1 MKRFAAVAIL
11 LLASSANARP
21 GGGGSYKGGG
31 SSYKSSSGGGSS
43 YKSSSGGGG
52 SSYKSSSGGGG
63 SSYGGGGG
71 SSYGGGGGSSYDNSG
86 GSSGGSGGGGGTVYT
101 PSGPNSDQ
109 MVHIFFLLGLP
120 LCGLILFLWWRSQSE
135 GEVTFGEPSI
145 QPPQGPAAMEES
157 KPELRRKLQECLV
170 PFDPDFSLVLF
181 EDFLGALYAA
191 AHEAR
196 GKQTLR
202 DLTPWLSADVRGALK
217 SDPEYVKG
225 VSAIVIGAIHWL
237 SLYEFEGRVQL
248 RVRFDANYTEH
259 VVRASGNDALQS
271 YWVVEQWTLERDL
284 AAKSRPPEKART
296 WNCPSCG
303 GPLGGMKNKTCAHCG
318 KVLDTGAFD
327 WVVTKLRMLEKEP
340 RGPQLEGT
348 TEEVGNELPTIVD
361 PDAAKRF
368 DELRAKDPAFD
379 WNAFQ
384 ERVRLIF
391 AALQDGW
398 SNRDA
403 SKIRPFTTDGQ
414 YEAMKYWID
423 TYRSAGLRN
432 VTEGGVVRDIEG
444 CRVTTDKW
452 FDAITV
458 RVFAASTDYTVRDA
472 NGEVVGGSKSA
483 TRSYTEYWT
492 LVRGASASG
501 PTKTAKEC
509 PSCGAEL
516 KISESGDCEFCQA
529 HVTAGEFDW
538 VLSRIEQDEAYA

>member
-1 MKRFAAVAIL
+1 MRWLRASALAIVL
-11 LLASSANARP
+11 CASTADARP
-21 GGGGSYKGGG
+21 GGGSTYKGGG

-63 SSYGGGGG
+63 SSYVPGPTG
-71 SSYGGGGGSSYDNSG
+71 DSG
-86 GSSGGSGGGGGTVYT
+86 DGAVRWFFLIGLPICGLVLFIWWCNR
-101 PSGPNSDQ
+101 PSGEVSFGTPA
-109 MVHIFFLLGLP
+109 IEPPLG
-120 LCGLILFLWWRSQSE
+120 
-135 GEVTFGEPSI
+135 PS
-145 QPPQGPAAMEES
+145 GMEES
-157 KPELRRKLQECLV
+157 KPELRRKLRDRLL
-170 PFDPDFSLVLF
+170 PFDPDFSLVVF

-196 GKQTLR
+196 GKQALR
-202 DLTPWLSADVRGALK
+202 DLTPWLSGDARGALK

-225 VSAIVIGAIHWL
+225 VSAIVIGAVHWL
-237 SLYEFEGRVQL
+237 TLNEVSGRVQL

-259 VVRASGNDALQS
+259 VIRASGNDALQS
-271 YWVVEQWTLERDL
+271 YWVVEQWTLERDI
-284 AAKSRPPEKART
+284 AVQSRPPEKTRT
-296 WNCPSCG
+296 WSCPSCG

-318 KVLDTGAFD
+318 KLLDTGAFD
-327 WVVTKLRMLEKEP
+327 WVVTKVRMLTKEP

-348 TEEVGNELPTIVD
+348 TEEVGTELPTVVD
-361 PDAAKRF
+361 SDAAQRF

-379 WNAFQ
+379 WSAFQ
-384 ERVRLIF
+384 ERVRLFF

-444 CRVTTDKW
+444 CRVTSDKW

-472 NGEVVGGSKSA
+472 DGSVVGGSKSA

-492 LVRGASASG
+492 LIRGASASG
-501 PTKTAKEC
+501 PTKTTLEC
-509 PSCGAEL
+509 PSCGAAL
-516 KISESGDCEFCQA
+516 KISESGDCEFCNA